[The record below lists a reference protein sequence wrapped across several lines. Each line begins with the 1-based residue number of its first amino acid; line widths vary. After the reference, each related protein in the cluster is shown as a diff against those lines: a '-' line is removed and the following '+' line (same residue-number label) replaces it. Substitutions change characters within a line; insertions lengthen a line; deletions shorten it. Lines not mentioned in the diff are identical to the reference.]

1 VEPVVAHHLRL
12 LKQFRAR
19 FWRYYRALRR
29 YQGDPRP
36 RERLRL
42 ERWFERLFAT
52 RSGYRA
58 LDERIAKTRAKKD
71 ALLQVLKHP
80 ELPLHNNAAELAAR
94 QRVRKRDISFGP
106 RTVAGTKAWDTFQ
119 SLAATAKKL
128 GVRFYDYIH
137 DRISGRYA
145 LPSLADLITQ
155 RANELDLG
163 ASWLL
168 E

>member
-1 VEPVVAHHLRL
+1 
-12 LKQFRAR
+12 
-19 FWRYYRALRR
+19 
-29 YQGDPRP
+29 
-36 RERLRL
+36 
-42 ERWFERLFAT
+42 
-52 RSGYRA
+52 
-58 LDERIAKTRAKKD
+58 LDERSAKTRAKKD
-71 ALLQVLKHP
+71 ALRQVLSHP
-80 ELPLHNNAAELAAR
+80 EIPLHNNAAELAAR

-155 RANELDLG
+155 RANERDFG
-163 ASWLL
+163 ASWASA
-168 E
+168 